1 MRDHFLNLIAVVGGI
16 NLGDCFS
23 AISVGLG
30 SQWYLIFVARVEGD
44 LEDFLVAAAD
54 GHRLAGGQFDALEQ
68 RCLRSVAVHLA
79 LDTIIKQSTTR
90 STREETAF
98 FLKKLL
104 KSSKIK

>member
-54 GHRLAGGQFDALEQ
+54 GHRLAGGQFDPLEQ
-68 RCLRSVAVHLA
+68 RRLRGVSRHLA
-79 LDTIIKQSTTR
+79 LSFHASRFQFK
-90 STREETAF
+90 
-98 FLKKLL
+98 LKK
-104 KSSKIK
+104 KKKTIDGTR